1 MVDLDW
7 NRKSIFEKLDWLKEA
22 VEDVISRANHN
33 IDVQQKQ
40 ILAIT
45 ARLTA
50 LEKPVRKSTPRK
62 SPAAKAQAA
71 KKSGHASLR
80 TTKRSAPPKR
90 KR

>member
-7 NRKSIFEKLDWLKEA
+7 SRKSIFEKLDWLKEA
-22 VEDVISRANHN
+22 IEDLISKGNHN

-50 LEKPVRKSTPRK
+50 LEKPARKSTPRK
-62 SPAAKAQAA
+62 SPPPTSRKAAKP
-71 KKSGHASLR
+71 
-80 TTKRSAPPKR
+80 TRSPTR
-90 KR
+90 K